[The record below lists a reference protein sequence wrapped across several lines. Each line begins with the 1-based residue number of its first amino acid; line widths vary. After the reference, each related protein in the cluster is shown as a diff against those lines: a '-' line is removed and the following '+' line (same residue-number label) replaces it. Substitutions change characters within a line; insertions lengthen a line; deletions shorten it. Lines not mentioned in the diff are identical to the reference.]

1 MVNGEWLMV
10 NVSSGLFPSGLST
23 SDYRLLPTAPQALK
37 LFSLNL
43 RYTLNENHMKK
54 ILGLVLLFMSL
65 QACGQQA
72 KQTPNQSIATT
83 ATKTMENLPKT
94 EAEWKSK
101 LTEDEYYILRQKGTE
116 RPYTGKF
123 LMHTEKGM
131 YTCRGCGA
139 PLFSSDSKFDS
150 HCGWPSFDKEVKA
163 GVIKETVDNTLGMR
177 RVEIT
182 CAKCGGHLGHVFDDG
197 PTETG
202 LRYCVNSVSIG
213 FEAVKK

>member
-1 MVNGEWLMV
+1 MVSGEWYM
-10 NVSSGLFPSGLST
+10 FPPDSFPP
-23 SDYRLLPTAPQALK
+23 DFRLPTTDYCPLPLAALK
-37 LFSLNL
+37 PFSLNL
-43 RYTLNENHMKK
+43 RYAIKYNHMKK
-54 ILGLVLLFMSL
+54 ILGLVLMFMSL
-65 QACGQQA
+65 QACGQQP
-72 KQTPNQSIATT
+72 KQTIATT
-83 ATKTMENLPKT
+83 ETKKMDNLPKT
-94 EAEWKSK
+94 EAEWKAK

-123 LMHTEKGM
+123 LMHNEKGM

-177 RVEIT
+177 RIEIT

-197 PTETG
+197 PTDTG

-213 FEAVKK
+213 FEAAKK

>member
-1 MVNGEWLMV
+1 MTKTK
-10 NVSSGLFPSGLST
+10 ST
-23 SDYRLLPTAPQALK
+23 ESVGRLPLAALK
-37 LFSLNL
+37 PFSPIL
-43 RYTLNENHMKK
+43 RYAIKENHMKK
-54 ILGLVLLFMSL
+54 ILGLVLLFVSL
-65 QACGQQA
+65 QACGQQP
-72 KQTPNQSIATT
+72 QQTT
-83 ATKTMENLPKT
+83 ATKKMENLPKT
-94 EAEWKSK
+94 EAEWKAK

-123 LMHTEKGM
+123 LMHNEKGM

-139 PLFSSDSKFDS
+139 PLFSSESKFDS
-150 HCGWPSFDKEVKA
+150 HCGWPSFDKELKA

-197 PTETG
+197 PTDTG

>member
-1 MVNGEWLMV
+1 MV
-10 NVSSGLFPSGLST
+10 NVSSGLFSSGLST
-23 SDYRLLPTAPQALK
+23 TDYRLPTTDYCPLPLAARKP
-37 LFSLNL
+37 FSLKL
-43 RYTLNENHMKK
+43 RYTTNENHMKK
-54 ILGLVLLFMSL
+54 ILGLVLMFMSL
-65 QACGQQA
+65 QACGQQP
-72 KQTPNQSIATT
+72 KQTPNQTIATT
-83 ATKTMENLPKT
+83 ETKTMDNLPKT
-94 EAEWKSK
+94 EAEWKAK

-116 RPYTGKF
+116 RRYTGKF
-123 LMHTEKGM
+123 LMHNEKGM

-177 RVEIT
+177 RIEIT

-197 PTETG
+197 PTDTG

-213 FEAVKK
+213 FEAAKK